1 MLRFHPAHGLRPRPP
16 AKPPSSYLKL
26 RPPPQTP
33 PTRAGTL
40 CSDPAHHSSW
50 PRPCPPPALKASCC
64 RGVCSE
70 PSGLPSALAATP
82 VVRVRGVSDR
92 VSPAA
97 RTWYSRAVGAIGSC
111 SPGRAFQIVPRL
123 TCTDMEGRLL
133 RGLPAQQVSEAGD
146 WRAGAWREIGSRACS
161 VALHAPR
168 LHPRRRL
175 RPGLEKDTGALLTCR
190 SSSGLQSRGG
200 SWGAGAGVA
209 PSASSSCPAVH
220 LINSVGVHQAGGGR
234 AAGWTLKRHV
244 LSFTGR

>member
-1 MLRFHPAHGLRPRPP
+1 MGPYVPVWSVQSGLCSPVSPSLSRCRRKLTSKPGRKTICLNTQWRDLAEVPPRPW
-16 AKPPSSYLKL
+16 AQAPPTCQAASSYLKL

-40 CSDPAHHSSW
+40 GSDPAHHSSR

-64 RGVCSE
+64 RGVRSE

-82 VVRVRGVSDR
+82 VVRVRGVADR

-97 RTWYSRAVGAIGSC
+97 RTWYSRAVGAVGSC
-111 SPGRAFQIVPRL
+111 SPGRAFQIVPGL

-146 WRAGAWREIGSRACS
+146 WRAGAWREIGNRACS

-175 RPGLEKDTGALLTCR
+175 RPGLEK
-190 SSSGLQSRGG
+190 
-200 SWGAGAGVA
+200 V
-209 PSASSSCPAVH
+209 
-220 LINSVGVHQAGGGR
+220 
-234 AAGWTLKRHV
+234 
-244 LSFTGR
+244 